1 MSKDSVK
8 TQIDI
13 DITNKISAKSISP
26 LNVGGNMKDVVDLIP
41 DNIIKTIGSVIA
53 VSGSKA
59 ILQYDINTVNK
70 DGGSEVKLPTTTEI
84 GKEILFLASNYTGTV
99 SVYVNDAKDIKLSG
113 GTNGISGNQGNLQ
126 INANEAYRFIYR
138 TNDYW
143 YFEKIIDIPNNYY
156 QLVSERSTDGT
167 LASNS
172 NFKYPTEQAVKTYVD
187 NKDSRPYKVY
197 TAILTQTSTNNPTAT
212 VLENTLG
219 GTITWVRY
227 LDGRYRADLSYAG
240 YILNKTIGFATP
252 GSHSFAASNQ
262 TIKVFVGSNASE
274 LIVYTTE
281 NGVLTDGIL
290 HKVPI
295 EIRVYN

>member
-126 INANEAYRFIYR
+126 INANEAYRFISLI
-138 TNDYW
+138 NNYW
-143 YFEKIIDIPNNYY
+143 YYEKIIDIPNNYY

-197 TAILTQTSTNNPTAT
+197 TALLTQTGTNTPVAT

-219 GTITWVRY
+219 GEVVWSRTRVGAYKATLFGVFTATKSFGQATLY
-227 LDGRYRADLSYAG
+227 ADINTVYSGNRTFQFNRNTTSIMELFHTR
-240 YILNKTIGFATP
+240 NDTNVDN
-252 GSHSFAASNQ
+252 FAAS
-262 TIKVFVGSNASE
+262 V
-274 LIVYTTE
+274 
-281 NGVLTDGIL
+281 
-290 HKVPI
+290 